1 MTPRHNAARRHAAL
15 PRARAWA
22 AMVGGLLPA
31 LLAPPAT
38 AQVASA
44 AAPANLDAS
53 RRTAI
58 VTAVERVAPSVVSI
72 SVTARQQVAVRSS
85 WSDLFV
91 PRYASQ
97 LVRSFGTGFLIRPSG
112 VILTN
117 QHVVAG
123 ADQIT
128 VTLPDGR
135 QLPATL
141 VGSDPV
147 ADIAVVQVN
156 GKGLPTAP
164 LGRSTGL
171 MVGEWVLAVG
181 NPFADYLG
189 NTEPTVTAGVVSA
202 TGRNILPTE
211 GQAGLYLDMIQTD
224 AAINPGNSGGPLVNA
239 LGQVVGVNS
248 SILSNSGGS
257 IGLGFAIPI
266 ERALRVADMLLATG
280 SVRRAWTGL
289 DVAMPQSFDA
299 WKAANGIEVASVAPG
314 GPAARAGLQ
323 RRDVLVSANGRTLH
337 NHLDWESVKLD
348 LQVGDTVVL
357 VTRRGPA
364 TDTLTLV
371 TSDLP
376 TRTAARVTVLKDM
389 QLVTVTPAIRAERGL
404 QSPQGALIIGIAP
417 GTADATGLREGDV
430 IVGMDRQRVANAADL
445 QAFFDG
451 LRPGTS
457 FRIWVERNGQ
467 TAYTDLVY
475 R

>member
-1 MTPRHNAARRHAAL
+1 MTARQPAAHPARGPGLGGVRAA
-15 PRARAWA
+15 A
-22 AMVGGLLPA
+22 ASSCLLMAAVTGLPA
-31 LLAPPAT
+31 QAGAAT
-38 AQVASA
+38 TAIDST
-44 AAPANLDAS
+44 

-58 VTAVERVAPSVVSI
+58 VSAVERVAPAVVSI
-72 SVTARQQVAVRSS
+72 NVAARQQVAVRST
-85 WSDLFV
+85 WADLFV

-97 LVRSFGTGFLIRPSG
+97 LVRGSGTGFLIRPNG

-117 QHVVAG
+117 HHVVAG
-123 ADQIT
+123 AEQIT
-128 VTLPDGR
+128 VTLPDGS
-135 QLPATL
+135 QLPGTL

-147 ADIAVVQVN
+147 ADIAVVQVA
-156 GKGLPTAP
+156 GRGLPTAP
-164 LGRSTGL
+164 LGRSRGL
-171 MVGEWVLAVG
+171 MVGEWVVALG
-181 NPFADYLG
+181 NPYADFLG
-189 NTEPTVTAGVVSA
+189 NTDPTVTAGVVSA
-202 TGRNILPTE
+202 LGRNILPSE

-266 ERALRVADMLLATG
+266 ERALRVADMLLAAG

-289 DVAMPQSFDA
+289 DVAQPQSFDA
-299 WKAANGIEVASVAPG
+299 WKALNGVEVASVAPG

-323 RRDVLVSANGRTLH
+323 RRDILVTANGRALH

-348 LQVGDTVVL
+348 LRVGDTVVL
-357 VTRRGPA
+357 VTRRGTVTTTRA
-364 TDTLTLV
+364 LV
-371 TSDLP
+371 ASDLP
-376 TRTAARVTVLKDM
+376 TQSAARVTVLQDL

-404 QSPQGALIIGIAP
+404 QSPDGALIVRITP
-417 GTADATGLREGDV
+417 RTAEATGLREGDV
-430 IVGMDRQRVANAADL
+430 IVGLDRQRVGTATDL
-445 QAFFDG
+445 SAYFDT
-451 LRPGTS
+451 LRPGDS